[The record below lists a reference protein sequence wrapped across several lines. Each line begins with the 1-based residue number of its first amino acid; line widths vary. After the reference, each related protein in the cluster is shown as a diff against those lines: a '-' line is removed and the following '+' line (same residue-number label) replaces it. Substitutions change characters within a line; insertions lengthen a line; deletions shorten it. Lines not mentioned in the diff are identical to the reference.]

1 MEILNTIV
9 TSGITSLILNKILP
23 SHDVKLEYIT
33 KERSEWR
40 IWIREKSAELLSL
53 MDKAIYFNKND
64 YYNDKNIEINDKINE
79 IIYGIT
85 FRMNPNSYRDQLI
98 IDNLKSMQENIKNND
113 EDNYKKN
120 RQSVVLLIS
129 QMLKDE
135 WERAKKEVKNITF

>member
-64 YYNDKNIEINDKINE
+64 YYNDKNIEINDN
-79 IIYGIT
+79 
-85 FRMNPNSYRDQLI
+85 
-98 IDNLKSMQENIKNND
+98 NLWD
-113 EDNYKKN
+113 Y
-120 RQSVVLLIS
+120 
-129 QMLKDE
+129 
-135 WERAKKEVKNITF
+135 F

>member
-1 MEILNTIV
+1 MI
-9 TSGITSLILNKILP
+9 
-23 SHDVKLEYIT
+23 
-33 KERSEWR
+33 
-40 IWIREKSAELLSL
+40 
-53 MDKAIYFNKND
+53 
-64 YYNDKNIEINDKINE
+64 